1 MKTSAISFYSRILS
15 VLLVWLGFSA
25 CGKGD
30 NGENGDFVMEYGVPS
45 ARYRVRGQVVSA
57 EKGKEAVPNI
67 QVVMIGY
74 EPNKPEE
81 IYFEGDTVKTDSN
94 GGFSFDKVRFPY
106 SHFKIKLQ
114 DVDGEA
120 NGAFDDKEVII
131 EFKKSDYKGGQ
142 GSWYDGEAH
151 RDMNKI
157 ELTPAK
163 VEPKEEKE
171 Q

>member
-1 MKTSAISFYSRILS
+1 MKAKAMSFYSKIISFCL
-15 VLLVWLGFSA
+15 VLLGFS
-25 CGKGD
+25 CKD
-30 NGENGDFVMEYGVPS
+30 DPVDEYGVPS
-45 ARYRVRGQVVSA
+45 ARYKVRGQVVSA
-57 EKGKEAVPNI
+57 EKGKEAIPNI
-67 QVVMIGY
+67 QVVMIEY

-81 IYFEGDTVKTDSN
+81 IYFDGDTVKTDAN

-106 SHFKIKLQ
+106 NHFKIKLQ
-114 DVDGEA
+114 DIDGEA

-142 GSWYDGEAH
+142 GSWNEGEAR
-151 RDMNKI
+151 RDMGTI

-171 Q
+171 P